1 MNNFLLLTDYSFV
14 SASKTSLSSPVSSV
28 GHVKTSAIFSE
39 SSAVSQRPRPPHCLS
54 VGSSLSRKSLI
65 GERRTV
71 LEDAVVGGGSEG
83 EASVNV
89 ENVTWLERQLLLI
102 VFTFT
107 KID

>member
-14 SASKTSLSSPVSSV
+14 STSKTSLSSPVSSV
-28 GHVKTSAIFSE
+28 GYVKTSAFFSE
-39 SSAVSQRPRPPHCLS
+39 SYGR
-54 VGSSLSRKSLI
+54 
-65 GERRTV
+65 
-71 LEDAVVGGGSEG
+71 DAVVGGGSEG